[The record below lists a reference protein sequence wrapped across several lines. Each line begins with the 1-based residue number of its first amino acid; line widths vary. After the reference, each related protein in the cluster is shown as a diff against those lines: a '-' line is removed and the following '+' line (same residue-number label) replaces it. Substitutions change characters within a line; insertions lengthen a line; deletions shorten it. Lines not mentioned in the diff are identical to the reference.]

1 VTGRIEGQWQ
11 RLPGEG
17 GQEDCIMNAFSISF
31 EGHLLDYQADYRR
44 SADVQGKSRKSRR
57 AGGSKRGARP
67 SGFNGMHR
75 RRQKRW
81 SW

>member
-1 VTGRIEGQWQ
+1 VTERGGANGIGC
-11 RLPGEG
+11 PEG
-17 GQEDCIMNAFSISF
+17 GQKDRIMNAFSISF
-31 EGHLLDYQADYRR
+31 EGQLLDYQADHRR
-44 SADVQGKSRKSRR
+44 TDDSQGKSRKARR
-57 AGGSKRGARP
+57 MGGSKRGPRP